1 MGAASIRIA
10 KLRDLCLTFEV
21 KFFDKEVLDQ
31 VRGRVRVVRAVD
43 GYQTKQEDELMEE
56 EARFSF
62 HRLARRLFW

>member
-1 MGAASIRIA
+1 
-10 KLRDLCLTFEV
+10 
-21 KFFDKEVLDQ
+21 
-31 VRGRVRVVRAVD
+31 VRVVRAVD